1 MQRVSYRLEDEKLIR
16 GYWHTLDRG
25 YDAEPAFQTMLEDV
39 KRVEFYVLD
48 TQGEEHKFWP
58 LQRQNEKALDPV
70 AIILRIEIAPFGV
83 VERIWQ
89 VPGANLGGG
98 RENANVPL

>member
-1 MQRVSYRLEDEKLIR
+1 
-16 GYWHTLDRG
+16 
-25 YDAEPAFQTMLEDV
+25 
-39 KRVEFYVLD
+39 VLD

-58 LQRQNEKALDPV
+58 SQRQGGQPGDPA

-89 VPGANLGGG
+89 VPNVNFRGGQP
-98 RENANVPL
+98 NANAQPNPNAQP